1 MTPGERK
8 RIMAYEVLARKWRP
22 QQFDDVVGQA
32 HVITTLK
39 NAIQSERVAH
49 AYLFVG
55 PRGVGKTT
63 IARIFARALNCVKG
77 PAAQACGVCDS
88 CREISNGSNL
98 DVQEID
104 AASNRGIDNIRE
116 LRENARFMP
125 QGRFK
130 IYIIDEVHMLTT
142 EAFNALLKTLEEPP
156 PHLKFFMA
164 TTDPQKIPATILSR
178 CQRFDLRR
186 IPIPLIVERLDLIAR
201 DEKVDVDHDALLA
214 LARGAEGGL
223 RDAES
228 ALDQMISFQG
238 RQIKEADVL
247 AAFGLV
253 SRQSL
258 ETMSAALLA
267 GDILTTVKMVAELD
281 EHGKDMQRLLVE
293 LLEHFRNLL
302 IYVEIG
308 ADAAAGALIESDQ
321 AVLARQAGQTDAGRL
336 LRMTDIL
343 METLDRLR
351 YALSRR
357 TLVETALIRCARLA
371 DAISLDAVL
380 DQINALKNQL
390 GVAPADN
397 AWQTASRPQTAL
409 RPQAAPSPQTASRP
423 QAASREETAGAGAG
437 PSAPPGIAGGDELK
451 LKPAVAIPEPV
462 SRDLA
467 HLLHDWHLVV
477 ERVGRSAIRART
489 CLLDAAPMAVLDD
502 KVVIGI
508 DREFADRREQ
518 LQQSR
523 NRLAVQKALEET
535 LKRPVSVEFE
545 ICDKLPA
552 VSGVPPA
559 RGDVSSGKSAAGGRQ
574 PAAGGKAGADAKP
587 AAPAGGKAAVR
598 KWMADE
604 KVQKVLD
611 AFNGSIQ
618 EIRE

>member
-1 MTPGERK
+1 
-8 RIMAYEVLARKWRP
+8 
-22 QQFDDVVGQA
+22 
-32 HVITTLK
+32 
-39 NAIQSERVAH
+39 
-49 AYLFVG
+49 
-55 PRGVGKTT
+55 
-63 IARIFARALNCVKG
+63 
-77 PAAQACGVCDS
+77 
-88 CREISNGSNL
+88 
-98 DVQEID
+98 
-104 AASNRGIDNIRE
+104 
-116 LRENARFMP
+116 
-125 QGRFK
+125 
-130 IYIIDEVHMLTT
+130 
-142 EAFNALLKTLEEPP
+142 LKTLEEPP

-201 DEKVDVDHDALLA
+201 DEKVDVERDALLA

-247 AAFGLV
+247 AVFGLV

-390 GVAPADN
+390 GVTPADN
-397 AWQTASRPQTAL
+397 AWQTVSRPQTVP
-409 RPQAAPSPQTASRP
+409 RPQAAPSPQTAPRP
-423 QAASREETAGAGAG
+423 QAASREEAAGAGVG
-437 PSAPPGIAGGDELK
+437 PAAPPGIAGGDELK

-535 LKRPVSVEFE
+535 LKRPVTVEFE

-552 VSGVPPA
+552 ATGVPPA
-559 RGDVSSGKSAAGGRQ
+559 RDDVSSGKSVAGGRQ